1 MNILQISTAD
11 YVGGAARIAWLLH
24 QAYNGRGH
32 RAWMTVRQKD
42 TSDPRVVSM
51 PSSALGTF
59 WSRGWQVIGWRSGKV
74 LGGGP
79 TARLIGRCIAGI
91 GSPRRLVDDFRG
103 HEYFNFPASRRTIQ
117 RLPIKPD
124 IIHCHNLHGD
134 YFDLRFLPQLCQM
147 APVVM
152 TLHDEWTF
160 TGHCAHSFNCDRW
173 KTGCGECPDLSIP
186 PELIRDGTAFN
197 WQRKREIYAK
207 CRLYV
212 ATPSQ
217 WLMDKVQQSILQPA
231 IIESRVIPNGI
242 DQSIF
247 HPGDRL
253 SARRKL
259 GLPESTFTL
268 SFAANGIRNSVW
280 KDWQTMRRA
289 LEIVAAQHPDTPI
302 NLLAIGETAHTE
314 RLGNAT
320 ITFIPH
326 TSDQS
331 NLADYYRAADVYLHA
346 AKADTFPN
354 TVIEALSCG
363 TPVVAT
369 AVGGIPEQV
378 RGLMTDDR
386 RPTTDDHGGANS
398 RDPAVSGLRSPVSGQ
413 FDLDQASG
421 VLTPPGD
428 AEAMAH
434 AIDFLIRNPEV
445 RKRLGE
451 NAARDAKARFSLER
465 MVNEYLEWYQEI
477 LAKRESTED

>member
-1 MNILQISTAD
+1 MIILQINTTNQT
-11 YVGGAARIAWLLH
+11 GGAGRIASLIHVGLQQSGH
-24 QAYNGRGH
+24 QPWMVLGAPGH
-32 RAWMTVRQKD
+32 AASDIIPLPAIRPWNIWSRAWRSIACR
-42 TSDPRVVSM
+42 TSRLFGQGPGVHLYR
-51 PSSALGTF
+51 ALI
-59 WSRGWQVIGWRSGKV
+59 S
-74 LGGGP
+74 
-79 TARLIGRCIAGI
+79 GI
-91 GSPRRLVDDFRG
+91 GSPRRLIANLRG
-103 HEYFNFPASRRTIQ
+103 HESFHFPATQ
-117 RLPIKPD
+117 RVLSNLPVQPD
-124 IIHCHNLHGD
+124 IIHCQNLHGD

-152 TLHDEWTF
+152 TLHDAWLLS
-160 TGHCAHSFNCDRW
+160 GHCAHSFDCDRW
-173 KTGCGECPDLSIP
+173 KTGCGACPDLSIP

-197 WQRKREIYAK
+197 WHRKREIYAK

-217 WLMDKVQQSILQPA
+217 WLMNKVQQSILQPA

-253 SARRKL
+253 SARRTL
-259 GLPESTFTL
+259 GLPESAFTL